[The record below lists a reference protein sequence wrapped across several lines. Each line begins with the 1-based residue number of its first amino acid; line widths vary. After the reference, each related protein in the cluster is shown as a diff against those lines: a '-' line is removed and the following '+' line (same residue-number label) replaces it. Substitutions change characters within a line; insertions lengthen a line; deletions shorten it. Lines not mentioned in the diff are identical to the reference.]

1 MKALRAENRQK
12 SQDKHLR
19 LQSYC
24 LSLNSSTAYAVIMT
38 HSGSFNMAVVIG
50 WQSVSMP
57 QHLLESH
64 MSACLDIA
72 VHSRICAEDCN
83 AERDTP
89 KDYLM
94 LYEYQTE
101 LIPLQLLSLLNL
113 MSHIFTSAD
122 DIS

>member
-1 MKALRAENRQK
+1 
-12 SQDKHLR
+12 
-19 LQSYC
+19 
-24 LSLNSSTAYAVIMT
+24 
-38 HSGSFNMAVVIG
+38 MAVVIG

-64 MSACLDIA
+64 MSASLDIA
-72 VHSRICAEDCN
+72 VHSRIWACAEDCN
-83 AERDTP
+83 AKRDTP
-89 KDYLM
+89 KAYLM

>member
-1 MKALRAENRQK
+1 
-12 SQDKHLR
+12 
-19 LQSYC
+19 
-24 LSLNSSTAYAVIMT
+24 
-38 HSGSFNMAVVIG
+38 
-50 WQSVSMP
+50 MP

-64 MSACLDIA
+64 MSACLDIV
-72 VHSRICAEDCN
+72 VHSRIWDCAEDCN

-89 KDYLM
+89 KAYLM